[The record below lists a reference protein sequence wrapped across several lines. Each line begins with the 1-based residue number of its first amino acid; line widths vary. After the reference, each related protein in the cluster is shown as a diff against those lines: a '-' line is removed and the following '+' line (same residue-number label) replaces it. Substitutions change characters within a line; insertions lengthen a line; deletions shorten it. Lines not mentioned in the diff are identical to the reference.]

1 MNCSPTFYNI
11 IKKKDVEEFQPYPYL
26 ATVLNCAFW
35 VFSGM
40 PFVTPNSLLDVII
53 NGVGLVFEFVYLTI
67 FFIYA
72 NKKERVRMLSHY
84 DYGIY
89 QFMKICRF
97 NL

>member
-1 MNCSPTFYNI
+1 MNCSPTFYKI
-11 IKKKDVEEFQPYPYL
+11 IKKKDVEEFKPHPYL
-26 ATVLNCAFW
+26 ATVLTCAFL
-35 VFSGM
+35 VFYGM
-40 PFVTPNSLLDVII
+40 PFVTPNSLFIVTI

-72 NKKERVRMLSHY
+72 NKKGRVRMLSHY

-89 QFMKICRF
+89 QFMKVCRF